1 MKLRNDRNSDFKK
14 SIYMSVIK
22 VHLTV
27 NEVRN
32 QLLNIFRHDN
42 AGAQENWN
50 HLQKQ
55 KRQEKSKKVLKFF
68 NDLGRIDPPPLDQ
81 TEVELEIV
89 FTNDPGS
96 FWVQYTDPENQIM
109 IREIESG
116 ISMALEKGYCRWKG
130 RNNYSY
136 IISLRFKC
144 CLNLGKF
151 RIAKS

>member
-1 MKLRNDRNSDFKK
+1 MC
-14 SIYMSVIK
+14 
-22 VHLTV
+22 
-27 NEVRN
+27 
-32 QLLNIFRHDN
+32 RHDN

-116 ISMALEKGYCRWKG
+116 ITVALEKGYCR
-130 RNNYSY
+130 
-136 IISLRFKC
+136 
-144 CLNLGKF
+144 
-151 RIAKS
+151 